1 LTRGPEY
8 VETVTD
14 NHNGEELEVRWE
26 IQDHTIAK
34 KRIGLV
40 RRKAN
45 LDQSPVIAIS
55 RSRIFKP
62 EPIKRK
68 IRIQA

>member
-1 LTRGPEY
+1 LTGGSEY

-14 NHNGEELEVRWE
+14 NHNGEELEVRWKM
-26 IQDHTIAK
+26 QDYTIAK

-68 IRIQA
+68 MRIQA